1 LQEEESYFLLKLH
14 VFAHRM
20 QAKWGIVDE
29 SPLNWEAAVFELA
42 GVERNPTPSTRLH
55 ALVRTAK
62 AIYTEFNLAVKPKI
76 LREAQEKNTTT
87 GGKPPAE
94 PVLSA
99 DDLVPIFIYVLSQCY
114 RHIHHPITNR
124 DLLWAVSHPEQ
135 LHGEAGYYLT
145 LYESA
150 VEYIIH
156 EPFDLDE
163 GLLAVQDIHRS
174 NGSLSEASDDR
185 ASSIASSIIEY
196 GYDVNREGSGTTG
209 RSRSTDTLMRSAKH
223 SVASAKHSVVTLLSG
238 GSVEKDDNL
247 DKSLSRFESGL
258 MKFDAT
264 L

>member
-1 LQEEESYFLLKLH
+1 
-14 VFAHRM
+14 M
-20 QAKWGIVDE
+20 
-29 SPLNWEAAVFELA
+29 
-42 GVERNPTPSTRLH
+42 
-55 ALVRTAK
+55 
-62 AIYTEFNLAVKPKI
+62 
-76 LREAQEKNTTT
+76 
-87 GGKPPAE
+87 
-94 PVLSA
+94 
-99 DDLVPIFIYVLSQCY
+99 
-114 RHIHHPITNR
+114 
-124 DLLWAVSHPEQ
+124 
-135 LHGEAGYYLT
+135 T